1 MHDAMLR
8 RSNEPWFDDASAAL
22 QEEQDGKFHS
32 DAELGRLVAREL
44 PFYFAHYG
52 ENEREFVRLA
62 LEQPVHAAALRY
74 FNAHEFLAFD
84 LRPVLPD
91 VTAPTLVVAGEK
103 DFILGPPACRE
114 VADGIANA
122 RLEVLDDV
130 GHLPWVESPEKFAS
144 TVISFLGD

>member
-1 MHDAMLR
+1 MR
-8 RSNEPWFDDASAAL
+8 WRP
-22 QEEQDGKFHS
+22 
-32 DAELGRLVAREL
+32 LGRLVAREL

-52 ENEREFVRLA
+52 EVEREFVRLA

-74 FNAHEFLAFD
+74 FNAHEFLTFD

-114 VADGIANA
+114 VADGIADA
-122 RLEVLDDV
+122 RLEVLNDV
-130 GHLPWVESPEKFAS
+130 GHLPWSRAPRSSPPP
-144 TVISFLGD
+144 